1 MTATIVKPCGFT
13 GCDRPARGSG
23 PLADGLCAQHQAQ
36 RRKGQALAPLAEY
49 RRNSGQCAGPGC
61 DRRARLR
68 GLCSP
73 HYEQQ
78 RRGHELAPLR
88 TSPGVETEC
97 RFPGCGRL
105 VKSLGLC
112 STHYA
117 QERRG
122 VELTPV
128 GSTRGGR
135 RSTESRAPRQRPARA
150 ERAPKVTP
158 TPARPGAT
166 AFPAGWDKPSKP
178 RRQTV
183 AVQSG
188 PEFVT
193 AMIPGPWPENTPA
206 ERAGALAYLTRTRAL
221 DLADML
227 GLTQETR

>member
-1 MTATIVKPCGFT
+1 MTTTTLCAFP
-13 GCDRPARGSG
+13 GCTRPARGTG

-49 RRNSGQCAGPGC
+49 RRNSGRCAGPGC

-88 TSPGVETEC
+88 TSPGAETEC

-128 GSTRGGR
+128 GSTRGKR
-135 RSTESRAPRQRPARA
+135 RAASEPRAPRQRPARA
-150 ERAPKVTP
+150 ERASKITP

-166 AFPAGWDKPSKP
+166 AFPAGWDKPSIKP
-178 RRQTV
+178 TP
-183 AVQSG
+183 AVRASG
-188 PEFVT
+188 TEFLSDHF
-193 AMIPGPWPENTPA
+193 PGPWPENTPA